1 MHSKATGCVGKLY
14 KKKKRNFNFPAR
26 HKFSLKALDLS
37 QNGTAYKENT
47 TIMGNFSKTKA
58 VVLSQQANDQE
69 TLCRK
74 KIFFFFFDE

>member
-1 MHSKATGCVGKLY
+1 MRGQTLQ
-14 KKKKRNFNFPAR
+14 KKIKFNFPAR

-47 TIMGNFSKTKA
+47 TINWHSIMGNFSKTKA

-74 KIFFFFFDE
+74 KIFQPPN